1 MNYIGIDVGGTNLK
15 AGLVSESGELL
26 ATTKMKIA
34 SISNQEMLVR
44 TMVDMTG
51 ELAEKVGVTVRTI
64 QYYDQENLL
73 KPSAKGSR
81 NQRLIDMKAT
91 LREGKIVFWDG

>member
-44 TMVDMTG
+44 TMVDQ
-51 ELAEKVGVTVRTI
+51 R
-64 QYYDQENLL
+64 ENPI
-73 KPSAKGSR
+73 PSPTE
-81 NQRLIDMKAT
+81 IDPT
-91 LREGKIVFWDG
+91 R